1 MKKTISAFILFLII
15 FISLSLNPS
24 QVCAAINCYTPHNAA
39 DDCKIVGGYIVCE
52 LPGGTHQCCDTQA
65 DCDALQT
72 VPPTCASQNPAA
84 SCYPNTYVCAPQN
97 PPINPNIGCA
107 AGEQCGVNC
116 VPPTTLP
123 PPPNCVANN
132 VCKTAS
138 QTCCSGVSRATSGA
152 LCSSGQQCV
161 SSTSPYATSAK
172 ICDFAGTNKADCD
185 ACADGTEK
193 YSGQGP
199 GVWTAL
205 GCIPTNSSLFIGKI
219 LGIGIGIGGGI
230 AFLLILFG
238 GFQMLTSAGNPE
250 KLNAGKELVT
260 SAIAGLLII
269 IFSIF
274 ILRLIGVTILHI
286 PGFE

>member
-116 VPPTTLP
+116 VVASTSAPAPATT
-123 PPPNCVANN
+123 AN
-132 VCKTAS
+132 VC
-138 QTCCSGVSRATSGA
+138 
-152 LCSSGQQCV
+152 
-161 SSTSPYATSAK
+161 
-172 ICDFAGTNKADCD
+172 
-185 ACADGTEK
+185 
-193 YSGQGP
+193 GP
-199 GVWTAL
+199 CIPCETQVWTAL
-205 GCIPTNSSLFIGKI
+205 GCIPTNPSLFIGKI